1 MSPSVQETDFQK
13 ERSMLSRR
21 DALKALGVTAAT
33 LAVAP
38 LVRGQNTPAG
48 PPAVTPAGPFQ
59 LPALGYALDALE
71 PYIDA
76 QTMQIHHDKHHAAYV
91 ANLNAAVAD
100 LPDIAKMSI
109 EEILADLSKI
119 PEAARTKI
127 RNNGG
132 GHANHSLFWTLLKK
146 NETGKPVGG
155 LAAAIDK
162 DLGGFD
168 TFKKNFTAA
177 AMGVFGSGWA
187 WLTLKNG
194 KLQITSLPNQDSPL
208 SSAET
213 PILGLDVWE
222 HAYYLKYQN
231 LRTNYVAAFFNV
243 INWDTANDQ
252 FKKAR
257 A

>member
-1 MSPSVQETDFQK
+1 
-13 ERSMLSRR
+13 MLTRR

-38 LVRGQNTPAG
+38 LARGQAMPAA
-48 PPAVTPAGPFQ
+48 PAASAPTGPFK
-59 LPALGYALDALE
+59 LPPLGYAFDALE
-71 PYIDA
+71 PYVDA

-91 ANLNAAVAD
+91 NNLNAAVAD
-100 LPDIAKMSI
+100 LSDIAKMSI
-109 EEILADLSKI
+109 EQILADLSKV

-132 GHANHSLFWTLLKK
+132 GHANHTLFWTLLKK
-146 NETGKPVGG
+146 NENGKPTGE

-168 TFKKNFTAA
+168 AFKRNFSAA
-177 AMGVFGSGWA
+177 ATGVFGSGWA
-187 WLTLKNG
+187 WLTYKNG

-208 SSAET
+208 SSAEI
-213 PILGLDVWE
+213 PVLGLDVWE

-231 LRTNYVAAFFNV
+231 LRANYVAAFFNV
-243 INWDTANDQ
+243 INWETANDQ

>member
-1 MSPSVQETDFQK
+1 MKMTAQIEHGKDTV
-13 ERSMLSRR
+13 RSSAARAGNKTTSRQPQ
-21 DALKALGVTAAT
+21 ATPAIAILAAT
-33 LAVAP
+33 ATASAP
-38 LVRGQNTPAG
+38 T
-48 PPAVTPAGPFQ
+48 GPFQ
-59 LPALGYALDALE
+59 LPALGYAYDALE
-71 PYIDA
+71 PFIDT

-100 LPDIAKMSI
+100 LPDIAKMSV
-109 EEILADLSKI
+109 EWILADLSKV

-146 NETGKPVGG
+146 NENGKPVSD

-168 TFKKNFTAA
+168 SFKKNFTAA
-177 AMGVFGSGWA
+177 ATGVFGSGWA
-187 WLTLKNG
+187 WLIYKDG
-194 KLQITSLPNQDSPL
+194 KLQITSLPNQDSPI
-208 SSAET
+208 SSAHT
-213 PILGLDVWE
+213 PLLGLDVWE

-231 LRTNYVAAFFNV
+231 VRASYIAAFFNIV
-243 INWDTANDQ
+243 NWDAVNDL
-252 FKKAR
+252 FKKAK

>member
-1 MSPSVQETDFQK
+1 
-13 ERSMLSRR
+13 MLTRR
-21 DALKALGVTAAT
+21 DALKTLGASAAA

-38 LVRGQNTPAG
+38 LARGAMPA
-48 PPAVTPAGPFQ
+48 PAAAAPAPAAAPAGPFK
-59 LPALGYALDALE
+59 LPALGYAYDALE
-71 PYIDA
+71 PFIDA

-100 LPDIAKMSI
+100 LPEVAKLSI

-146 NETGKPVGG
+146 NDNGKPVGN

-162 DLGGFD
+162 DLAGFD
-168 TFKKNFTAA
+168 VFKKNFTAA

-187 WLTLKNG
+187 WLTFKEG

-208 SSAET
+208 SSGQK
-213 PILGLDVWE
+213 PVLGLDVWE

-231 LRTNYVAAFFNV
+231 MRASYVAAFFNV
-243 INWDTANDQ
+243 INWDAADALY
-252 FKKAR
+252 KKAT

>member
-1 MSPSVQETDFQK
+1 
-13 ERSMLSRR
+13 MLTRR
-21 DALKALGVTAAT
+21 DVLKTVGVTAAT

-38 LVRGQNTPAG
+38 LVRGQAA
-48 PPAVTPAGPFQ
+48 PPAAVPPAPTGPFTV
-59 LPALGYALDALE
+59 PPLGYAYDALE

-100 LPDIAKMSI
+100 LPEVAKMSV
-109 EEILADLSKI
+109 EQILADLSKV
-119 PEAARTKI
+119 PETARTKI

-132 GHANHSLFWTLLKK
+132 GHANHTLFWTILKK
-146 NETGKPVGG
+146 NASGKPVGD

-168 TFKKNFTAA
+168 TFQKNFTAA
-177 AMGVFGSGWA
+177 ATGVFGSGWA
-187 WLTLKNG
+187 WLVFEKG

-208 SSAET
+208 SSGQA
-213 PILGLDVWE
+213 PVLGLDVWE

-231 LRTNYVAAFFNV
+231 VRASYVAAFFNV
-243 INWDTANDQ
+243 INWEAANGR
-252 FKKAR
+252 FRKAVSG
-257 A
+257 